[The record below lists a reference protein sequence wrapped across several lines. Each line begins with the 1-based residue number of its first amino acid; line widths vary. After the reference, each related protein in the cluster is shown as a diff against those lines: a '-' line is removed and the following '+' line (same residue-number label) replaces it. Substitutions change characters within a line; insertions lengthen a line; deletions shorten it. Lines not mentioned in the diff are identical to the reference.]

1 MPGVNTQAS
10 KDEDLGEL
18 ITRLSHLIRRRS
30 RQLPLAPHQNR
41 ALRIIA
47 RESLRPGKLAEIL
60 QVTPRAAT
68 EVIDALQAEDLVHVE
83 PDPADRRAKLVSLS
97 PAGHEYIAAT
107 KAARA
112 EITQEI
118 FAPLS
123 DAERSTLTRL
133 LREVFA
139 AQETPRQQ

>member
-1 MPGVNTQAS
+1 MTSQTS

-18 ITRLSHLIRRRS
+18 ITRLSHLIRRRG

-97 PAGHEYIAAT
+97 HAGHEYIAAT
-107 KAARA
+107 RAARA
-112 EITQEI
+112 EIAQEI

>member
-1 MPGVNTQAS
+1 MPGVTTQTS

-18 ITRLSHLIRRRS
+18 ITRLSHLIRRRG

-97 PAGHEYIAAT
+97 HAGHEYIAAT
-107 KAARA
+107 RAARA
-112 EITQEI
+112 EIAQEI

>member
-1 MPGVNTQAS
+1 MTTQTS

-18 ITRLSHLIRRRS
+18 ITRLSHLIRRRG

-107 KAARA
+107 RAARA
-112 EITQEI
+112 EIAQEI

-139 AQETPRQQ
+139 AQERPRQQ

>member
-1 MPGVNTQAS
+1 M
-10 KDEDLGEL
+10 
-18 ITRLSHLIRRRS
+18 
-30 RQLPLAPHQNR
+30 
-41 ALRIIA
+41 
-47 RESLRPGKLAEIL
+47 
-60 QVTPRAAT
+60 
-68 EVIDALQAEDLVHVE
+68 HVE

-97 PAGHEYIAAT
+97 HAGHEYIAAT
-107 KAARA
+107 RAARA
-112 EITQEI
+112 EIAQEI